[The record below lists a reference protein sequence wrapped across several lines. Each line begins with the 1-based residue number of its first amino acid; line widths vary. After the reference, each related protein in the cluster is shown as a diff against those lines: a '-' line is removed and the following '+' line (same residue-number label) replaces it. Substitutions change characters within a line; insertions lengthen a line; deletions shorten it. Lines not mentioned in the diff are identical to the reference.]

1 MKKKDNLVI
10 SKTNKQIFQIA
21 VTAVAEAFGV
31 DEHDI
36 LVSRR
41 RPENKAR
48 ARQMTYWLMRRGTN
62 LSSPEVGA
70 LFLQPKNHATILNG
84 ENVIEDVFS
93 VGDIPDNPYYKSSM
107 RAAELFNEARRSHI
121 AARNGEFKKK
131 FEEVIDG

>member
-1 MKKKDNLVI
+1 MKKKDNPVI

-21 VTAVAEAFGV
+21 VSAVAEAFGV
-31 DEHDI
+31 DEYDI
-36 LVSRR
+36 VVSRR

-70 LFLQPKNHATILNG
+70 LFPHPKNHATILNG

-93 VGDIPDNPYYKSSM
+93 IGDIPENPYYKSSM

-121 AARNGEFKKK
+121 AARNEGFKKK
-131 FEEVIDG
+131 LEEVING